1 MRSLNWVLKP
11 LSLKFNKTQ
20 ILIHHKNWPQG
31 EVIICVK
38 FLTMVIFKSWQGF
51 HLIFQC
57 CAHLFKVWI
66 WYLFGMLYNEMF
78 LFVKINLTMH
88 CKVAQPNRKH
98 IQIPLTLNALR
109 IMLCLYKNIAKSSI
123 QFKLYIESVIKS
135 TSVAL
140 PMNSKEHFD
149 KWHPI

>member
-1 MRSLNWVLKP
+1 
-11 LSLKFNKTQ
+11 
-20 ILIHHKNWPQG
+20 
-31 EVIICVK
+31 
-38 FLTMVIFKSWQGF
+38 
-51 HLIFQC
+51 
-57 CAHLFKVWI
+57 
-66 WYLFGMLYNEMF
+66 MLYNEMF
-78 LFVKINLTMH
+78 LFAKINLTMQ

-135 TSVAL
+135 MSVAL
-140 PMNSKEHFD
+140 PMNLKEHFD